1 MSMYRVHDRKGRSVS
16 DYYFFKC
23 WALLYRSRLRFE
35 KRGENLT
42 YVIEERQEI

>member
-1 MSMYRVHDRKGRSVS
+1 MIEKEEVFLIII
-16 DYYFFKC
+16 FFKC

-42 YVIEERQEI
+42 YVVEERQEI

>member
-1 MSMYRVHDRKGRSVS
+1 MIEKEEVFLMIIFSSAGHWSK
-16 DYYFFKC
+16 
-23 WALLYRSRLRFE
+23 LRFE